1 MRKNLRF
8 AALFLMS
15 LFSSME
21 LFAQMDNLTNMSA
34 EWMRTS
40 NRNAALDAADIVVYN
55 PAGLVKLSPG
65 LHIDIGNQTLI
76 RMPKHTFDLGFG
88 EGEQSFKQDK
98 IDPILPNLYASYNKG
113 KWAIFG
119 GIYIPGGGAT
129 ADYPDGSITTELMS
143 LQVLQAYAAQGADY
157 TKANNQSL
165 KASSYYLAFSLGGAY
180 AINDMFSVSL
190 AARYLSCKNTTKAGM
205 TLAGSASGLM
215 PDAPLKIST
224 EDNADGF
231 GGIIGLNI
239 KPDEKWNIGLHYETA
254 VKLDFKTK
262 VKKDDLG
269 KFTDGAKNRRD
280 LASNLNF
287 GASYKITKKLTAEAD
302 YSYYFQKAANWGT
315 SEVPKNDGS
324 YKKWSDMAGDCYTAG
339 AALLYDVNDKLVVS
353 GGTVFTKFLYNDK
366 EGYFTALGAYE
377 APKNDNWNFSI
388 GGAYKV
394 INMLKVNLAL
404 GYCISGNET
413 VKSLSAEQLQL
424 INPNTNPNI
433 KIENKAIFIAV
444 GLDFSL

>member
-1 MRKNLRF
+1 
-8 AALFLMS
+8 
-15 LFSSME
+15 
-21 LFAQMDNLTNMSA
+21 MDFCQWIPYQLDA
-34 EWMRTS
+34 EWMRHF

-55 PAGLVKLSPG
+55 PAGLVKLSSG

-88 EGEQSFKQDK
+88 EGKQSFKQDK
-98 IDPILPNLYASYNKG
+98 IDPALPNLFASYNKG

-129 ADYPDGSITTELMS
+129 ADYPDGSLTTALIAKQMSFSPAPAPFPEGTLYRDIYPITK
-143 LQVLQAYAAQGADY
+143 D
-157 TKANNQSL
+157 QSL

-190 AARYLSCKNTTKAGM
+190 AGRYLTCKNTTKAGM
-205 TLAGSASGLM
+205 TLSGSDFL
-215 PDAPLKIST
+215 PDQPLKIST

-269 KFTDGAKNRRD
+269 EFTDGAKNRRD

-315 SEVPKNDGS
+315 SGVLKSNIDS
-324 YKKWSDMAGDCYTAG
+324 TYKKWSDMAGNCYTAG

-353 GGTVFTKFLYNDK
+353 CGTVFTKFLYKDK

-377 APKNDNWNFSI
+377 APKNDT
-388 GGAYKV
+388 
-394 INMLKVNLAL
+394 
-404 GYCISGNET
+404 E
-413 VKSLSAEQLQL
+413 LQHVVCL
-424 INPNTNPNI
+424 
-433 KIENKAIFIAV
+433 
-444 GLDFSL
+444 